1 MNFIFISSNNQHII
15 FKNILKIVVHMF
27 VTSTRIFYV
36 AVLYGSFQMILV
48 LLNIVYIYIY
58 KESQLL
64 ALYYVF
70 SKIFHIEYLKN
81 T

>member
-1 MNFIFISSNNQHII
+1 MEYI
-15 FKNILKIVVHMF
+15 
-27 VTSTRIFYV
+27 RIE
-36 AVLYGSFQMILV
+36 I
-48 LLNIVYIYIY
+48 YIYIFFFSFCRAKVYVY
-58 KESQLL
+58 KKSQLL

>member
-1 MNFIFISSNNQHII
+1 M
-15 FKNILKIVVHMF
+15 LKYFLTIAYWPELVF
-27 VTSTRIFYV
+27 GTNYV
-36 AVLYGSFQMILV
+36 KTINELFSFFRAK
-48 LLNIVYIYIY
+48 VYVY
-58 KESQLL
+58 KESQLF